1 MERLQ
6 ISLLISSKFNPL
18 SASVAVIETSQLI
31 CRTNQL
37 TGFLYDWFPGQHWN
51 LMG

>member
-6 ISLLISSKFNPL
+6 ISLLISSEFNPL

-31 CRTNQL
+31 CCTNQL
-37 TGFLYDWFPGQHWN
+37 TGFQGN
-51 LMG
+51 TGT